1 MVENAMVMKRAHVCH
16 GLIVAAM
23 LAASLAGPVR
33 ADPNC
38 KCRFYGH
45 RYELGTVMCVMGRLS
60 RCVMVLNNTSWK
72 PIARGCPQASLSLP
86 RDRDASMARLAA
98 LSAGAVPAQ

>member
-1 MVENAMVMKRAHVCH
+1 MRRAHFCH
-16 GLIVAAM
+16 GLIVAVI
-23 LAASLAGPVR
+23 LAGSLAGAAR

-38 KCRFYGH
+38 KCRYFGK

-72 PIARGCPQASLSLP
+72 PIADGCPEANRSLP
-86 RDRDASMARLAA
+86 ADRSAPLALLAA
-98 LSAGAVPAQ
+98 AMPADAPSQ

>member
-1 MVENAMVMKRAHVCH
+1 MPRLYVCH
-16 GLIVAAM
+16 GLIVAAA
-23 LAASLAGPVR
+23 LVGWLAGPAW

-38 KCRFYGH
+38 KCRYFGQ

-72 PIARGCPQASLSLP
+72 PIADGCPQANRSL
-86 RDRDASMARLAA
+86 RHDRHVALACLAA
-98 LSAGAVPAQ
+98 PAAAGVVPPQ